1 MRNVVFTNAVPVGT
15 VQPEEALG
23 ELVGEPAEGQWAL
36 VVVDDSGGQQ
46 GTLRGWSLT
55 VSTVIVTAPVAPV
68 SFDGPGLTIPDT
80 ASEGV
85 SSQVEVSGVGTHL
98 YRLALTVD
106 IRHPRANDVDLFLT
120 APSGR
125 RIDVVTDGEQGKV
138 SFLTYVKERLAGFDQ
153 VEGETLLPPSWQR
166 EIDDFPEYY
175 HSYMSKYSSAVAPMK
190 VMVCT
195 GPVAYT
201 GQAALATDIANLRAA
216 LDATPGNG
224 HRPVEAFLPSTS
236 PSGFGRNDY
245 YSSEQDYLAAVAEAM
260 REEYLAIVESG
271 FLLQVDDPW
280 LIEIL
285 TDDGRSDPADRRRRA
300 QEHVEALNHALRGI
314 GADRIRLH
322 TCYGLNHGPRL
333 NDISL
338 ADVVP
343 VMLRINAGAYS
354 FEVANPRHQHEWR
367 IWADVPLAEGKLL
380 LPGLLGH
387 ATNYVEHPE
396 LIADGICQYASLVGR
411 ENVIASADCGFS
423 SRASFA
429 PEVHPTVVWAKFAA
443 LAEGAAIAS
452 KRLWE
457 GA

>member
-1 MRNVVFTNAVPVGT
+1 
-15 VQPEEALG
+15 
-23 ELVGEPAEGQWAL
+23 
-36 VVVDDSGGQQ
+36 
-46 GTLRGWSLT
+46 
-55 VSTVIVTAPVAPV
+55 
-68 SFDGPGLTIPDT
+68 
-80 ASEGV
+80 
-85 SSQVEVSGVGTHL
+85 
-98 YRLALTVD
+98 
-106 IRHPRANDVDLFLT
+106 
-120 APSGR
+120 
-125 RIDVVTDGEQGKV
+125 
-138 SFLTYVKERLAGFDQ
+138 VKERLAGFDQ
-153 VEGETLLPPSWQR
+153 VEGETLLPPSWQK

-195 GPVAYT
+195 GPVTYT
-201 GQAALATDIANLRAA
+201 GQAALAADVANLRAG
-216 LDATPGNG
+216 LDAVAGNG

-245 YSSEQDYLAAVAEAM
+245 YASEQDYLVAVAEAM

-285 TDDGRSDPADRRRRA
+285 ADDGRSDPAERQRRA
-300 QEHVEALNHALRGI
+300 QEHVDALNHALRGI
-314 GADRIRLH
+314 PEDRIRLH

-333 NDISL
+333 NDIPL
-338 ADVVP
+338 AEVAP

-354 FEVANPRHQHEWR
+354 FEVANPRHQHEWK
-367 IWADVPLAEGKLL
+367 IWSDLKLPDGKIL

-396 LIADGICQYASLVGR
+396 LIADSIGQYAGIVGR

-443 LAEGAAIAS
+443 LAEGAAIAT
-452 KRLWE
+452 KRLWSSR
-457 GA
+457 

>member
-1 MRNVVFTNAVPVGT
+1 MQSSSERILTTHVGSLARPHDLLEVMREKEHGRPYDPARFTEMVTEAVRDAVRR
-15 VQPEEALG
+15 QAEA
-23 ELVGEPAEGQWAL
+23 
-36 VVVDDSGGQQ
+36 
-46 GTLRGWSLT
+46 
-55 VSTVIVTAPVAPV
+55 
-68 SFDGPGLTIPDT
+68 GL
-80 ASEGV
+80 
-85 SSQVEVSGVGTHL
+85 
-98 YRLALTVD
+98 
-106 IRHPRANDVDLFLT
+106 
-120 APSGR
+120 
-125 RIDVVTDGEQGKV
+125 DVVTDGEMGKV

-201 GQAALATDIANLRAA
+201 GQAALATDITNLRAA

-245 YSSEQDYLAAVAEAM
+245 YASEQDYLAAVAEAM
-260 REEYLAIVESG
+260 RQEYLAIVESG

-314 GADRIRLH
+314 PEDRIRLH

-333 NDISL
+333 NDIPL

-343 VMLRINAGAYS
+343 VML
-354 FEVANPRHQHEWR
+354 Q
-367 IWADVPLAEGKLL
+367 

-443 LAEGAAIAS
+443 LAEGAAIAT
-452 KRLWE
+452 KRLWS
-457 GA
+457 

>member
-1 MRNVVFTNAVPVGT
+1 MQRSTERILSTHVGSLARPHDLLEMMREKEHDRPYDPARFA
-15 VQPEEALG
+15 
-23 ELVGEPAEGQWAL
+23 ELVSGAVL
-36 VVVDDSGGQQ
+36 DVVRRQ
-46 GTLRGWSLT
+46 
-55 VSTVIVTAPVAPV
+55 AAA
-68 SFDGPGLTIPDT
+68 GL
-80 ASEGV
+80 
-85 SSQVEVSGVGTHL
+85 
-98 YRLALTVD
+98 D
-106 IRHPRANDVDLFLT
+106 I
-120 APSGR
+120 
-125 RIDVVTDGEQGKV
+125 VTDGEQGKV

-175 HSYMSKYSSAVAPMK
+175 HSYMSKYSSAVAPMR

-195 GPVAYT
+195 GPVAYS
-201 GQAALATDIANLRAA
+201 GQQALATDIANLRAA
-216 LDATPGNG
+216 LADRDVAGAVT
-224 HRPVEAFLPSTS
+224 EAFLPSTS

-245 YSSEQDYLAAVAEAM
+245 YATEQDYLTAVAEAM
-260 REEYLAIVESG
+260 REEYLGIVEAG
-271 FLLQVDDPW
+271 FLLQIDDPW

-285 TDDGRSDPADRRRRA
+285 TDDGHSDPAERRRRA

-314 GADRIRLH
+314 PEDRIRLH

-333 NDISL
+333 NDIAL
-338 ADVVP
+338 AEVAP
-343 VMLRINAGAYS
+343 VMLEINAGAYS

-367 IWADVPLAEGKLL
+367 IWADQKLPDGKIL

-396 LIADGICQYASLVGR
+396 LIADTICAYAGLVGR

-443 LAEGAAIAS
+443 LAEGAAIAT
-452 KRLWE
+452 KRLW
-457 GA
+457 GGS